1 MTTAPSAVGSGRQ
14 RQLLAQAQAAAA
26 ALRELSPDAPVDQVL
41 SSLAGLLINP
51 SFALSHT

>member
-1 MTTAPSAVGSGRQ
+1 MTTAPSAGSGRQ